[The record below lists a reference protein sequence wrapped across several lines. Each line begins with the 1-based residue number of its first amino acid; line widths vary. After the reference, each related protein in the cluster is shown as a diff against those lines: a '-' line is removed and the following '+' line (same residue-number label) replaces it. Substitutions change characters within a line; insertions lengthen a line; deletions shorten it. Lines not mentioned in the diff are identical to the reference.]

1 MSSISKQALKVENST
16 SFPDNNTGY
25 ITPSL
30 LRAFNVDMIDST
42 VNQASYSVDIAA
54 IQSDITALEAFT
66 ASQQPSFTALN
77 SFTASQI
84 VTNNALNAFT
94 QSATQ
99 ELDSLS
105 AWTGSWEAWTS
116 SLNEIRDDGVLQGY
130 STRFFFNGLVSAS
143 VVDNVDGKIANV
155 TIQQDGTKLNTASFN
170 DYTQTINAFTASQ
183 NSFNASAT
191 ASLVELLNLSS
202 SLSGGYV
209 TEGELNQYTQSV
221 NQSIALLSGATASY
235 ATTGSNGFFGNQNFN
250 GNILVS
256 GSVNLLN
263 EGGNGWAFSSKALF
277 LTNSVQTGLT
287 VDSPIHFYKM
297 TKGNMYM
304 TVNVDDPGSSGS
316 LNMVVANNQPLNIS
330 ASAINITKGDINL
343 PYNSI
348 TVGGNPL
355 NVYNGVGII
364 KTNQNYSLVEYG
376 SSSAIVNFGV
386 VDANA
391 FTYSTELL
399 ATATPSQITFQDFSF
414 GSFQYETWMIL
425 YANNGSNPK
434 PFFNRGIQTSG
445 SVDITGSVYGNVSAL
460 TISSNTASI
469 DLSKGNF
476 FSLTLA
482 GGATTHLTATNIKPG
497 QTINL
502 LITQPSPSTGSVTYS
517 STFKFPAGA
526 NYVPTPITGSQD
538 IVTLISYDT
547 TKLYATSINNLG

>member
-66 ASQQPSFTALN
+66 ASQQPSFAALN

-155 TIQQDGTKLNTASFN
+155 TIQQDGTKLDTASFN
-170 DYTQTINAFTASQ
+170 SYTQSINAFTASQ

-221 NQSIALLSGATASY
+221 NKQKKKLHQQKNIFVHLIQISRKPKTA
-235 ATTGSNGFFGNQNFN
+235 QK
-250 GNILVS
+250 I
-256 GSVNLLN
+256 
-263 EGGNGWAFSSKALF
+263 
-277 LTNSVQTGLT
+277 
-287 VDSPIHFYKM
+287 
-297 TKGNMYM
+297 
-304 TVNVDDPGSSGS
+304 
-316 LNMVVANNQPLNIS
+316 
-330 ASAINITKGDINL
+330 
-343 PYNSI
+343 
-348 TVGGNPL
+348 
-355 NVYNGVGII
+355 
-364 KTNQNYSLVEYG
+364 
-376 SSSAIVNFGV
+376 
-386 VDANA
+386 
-391 FTYSTELL
+391 
-399 ATATPSQITFQDFSF
+399 
-414 GSFQYETWMIL
+414 
-425 YANNGSNPK
+425 
-434 PFFNRGIQTSG
+434 
-445 SVDITGSVYGNVSAL
+445 
-460 TISSNTASI
+460 
-469 DLSKGNF
+469 
-476 FSLTLA
+476 
-482 GGATTHLTATNIKPG
+482 
-497 QTINL
+497 
-502 LITQPSPSTGSVTYS
+502 
-517 STFKFPAGA
+517 
-526 NYVPTPITGSQD
+526 
-538 IVTLISYDT
+538 
-547 TKLYATSINNLG
+547 